1 MCRIPVLRNIAR
13 SLFLAIVVSSA
24 AGCYDT
30 GFRSPDASVS
40 EEVAT
45 LSIADLRER
54 FSGNPFLVQGDISV
68 EGVVVSS
75 DRAGNFYRTLC
86 IQQGQNALEIMA
98 GVDQLHNE
106 FPVGCRV
113 VAHLG
118 GLVVAQSRGILQV
131 GCTPLPGSGYDT
143 DYIGSWAALERILV
157 RRSEQLL
164 PPEPARM
171 TIPEL
176 NDDRCGTLVRIDN
189 LRYQPEKEEEEEETE
204 VIAAEDNRWSGYRR
218 FVDDQG
224 REIRSYV
231 RSYADFA
238 DDAIPDGVVSLVG
251 ILQADDSEG
260 RFVIKPRDEKDCLH

>member
-1 MCRIPVLRNIAR
+1 MTCRIPALRRIAR
-13 SLFLAIVVSSA
+13 SLFLAIVVSVA

-30 GFRSPDASVS
+30 GFRAPAATVS
-40 EEVAT
+40 EEAVT

-54 FSGNPFLVQGDISV
+54 FSGNPVLIQGDISI

-86 IQQGQNALEIMA
+86 IQQEQSALEIMA

-113 VAHLG
+113 IAHLD
-118 GLVVAQSRGILQV
+118 GLVVARSRGVLQV
-131 GCTPLPGSGYDT
+131 GCPPLPGSGYDT

-157 RRSEQLL
+157 RRSEQLQ

-176 NDDRCGTLVRIDN
+176 VADRCGTLVRIDN
-189 LRYQPEKEEEEEETE
+189 LRYLPKEEEVAEETTGT
-204 VIAAEDNRWSGYRR
+204 EDNCWSGYRR
-218 FVDDQG
+218 FVDEQG
-224 REIRSYV
+224 REILTYV
-231 RSYADFA
+231 RTYADFA
-238 DDAIPDGVVSLVG
+238 DQAIPDGVVSLVG
-251 ILQADDSEG
+251 ILQCDSSTEG